1 MIPGSGMH
9 QVGTLLSH
17 HWEPCCE
24 GGSCELLLMRRE
36 VGEYFPC
43 VPEERLYKRDEIQL
57 RGERA
62 HRGGDDRLELLA
74 AVSLPR
80 QDKGNM
86 AILQS
91 GTAMPGAIG
100 LGEVKAL

>member
-1 MIPGSGMH
+1 MPG
-9 QVGTLLSH
+9 
-17 HWEPCCE
+17 
-24 GGSCELLLMRRE
+24 
-36 VGEYFPC
+36 

-74 AVSLPR
+74 GVPLPR

-91 GTAMPGAIG
+91 GTAVPRAIG
-100 LGEVKAL
+100 LREVKALFERALQARAGEEQHIAGPMSIGAGTQSAHARV